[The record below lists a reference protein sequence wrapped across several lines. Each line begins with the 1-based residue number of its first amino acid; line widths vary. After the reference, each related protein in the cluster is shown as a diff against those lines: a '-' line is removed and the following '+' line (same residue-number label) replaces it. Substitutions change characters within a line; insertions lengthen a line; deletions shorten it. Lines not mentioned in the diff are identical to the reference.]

1 MARNS
6 KESLSIK
13 YITTLIIFLIKV
25 QRINNG
31 VISNKRIGRINY
43 CLAAIFYIIYVIRIM
58 ADKRQLIEILGTNNR
73 FGISL

>member
-13 YITTLIIFLIKV
+13 YITTLIISLIKV

-31 VISNKRIGRINY
+31 VISNKSIGRINY
-43 CLAAIFYIIYVIRIM
+43 CLAAIFYIICVIRII
-58 ADKRQLIEILGTNNR
+58 AGKRQLIEILGTNNR